1 MELDLRRT
9 AQGHRPASGHVVM
22 TDDVK
27 FHDQHIRDASSGRR
41 RSVSGLRSQTTDVCG
56 LASARDLG
64 SPSVGVLDTV
74 TRYNGIIG
82 YSLFNVYSNRL
93 YCY

>member
-1 MELDLRRT
+1 M
-9 AQGHRPASGHVVM
+9 
-22 TDDVK
+22 
-27 FHDQHIRDASSGRR
+27 
-41 RSVSGLRSQTTDVCG
+41 SGLRSQTTDVCG